1 MYAQSCLTP
10 CDPMDCSPPDS
21 SVHGIFPGKNTG
33 LDCHFLL
40 QGIFPIQGLNS
51 GLLHC
56 RQILYHLSYQG
67 SPIILT
73 NNNKIAN
80 TVWLVP
86 YAKQCDQSVRDL
98 LTRMLLVGAII
109 SLTLQLITEANPW
122 TARRSN
128 QSILEEI
135 NSEYSSEGLML
146 KLQ

>member
-1 MYAQSCLTP
+1 M
-10 CDPMDCSPPDS
+10 
-21 SVHGIFPGKNTG
+21 G
-33 LDCHFLL
+33 CHFLL

-51 GLLHC
+51 GLLRC

-109 SLTLQLITEANPW
+109 SLTLQLITEANRW